1 MLRSV
6 EWKENTTKS
15 IKEREN
21 MEFTKDQLLII
32 EEALRTARDNA
43 CDEEYYEE
51 LSEVL
56 SVVRLANNFNMQ
68 VNELSE

>member
-1 MLRSV
+1 MRNS
-6 EWKENTTKS
+6 T
-15 IKEREN
+15 REN
-21 MEFTKDQLLII
+21 MEFNKDQLMII

-56 SVVRLANNFNMQ
+56 SVVR
-68 VNELSE
+68 NELNQEK

>member
-1 MLRSV
+1 
-6 EWKENTTKS
+6 
-15 IKEREN
+15 

-43 CDEEYYEE
+43 CDDEWYAE

-56 SVVRLANNFNMQ
+56 AEVR
-68 VNELSE
+68 NELNKGE

>member
-1 MLRSV
+1 
-6 EWKENTTKS
+6 
-15 IKEREN
+15 

-43 CDEEYYEE
+43 GDEEWYNE

-56 SVVRLANNFNMQ
+56 TDVINVL
-68 VNELSE
+68 NEEK

>member
-6 EWKENTTKS
+6 GWKENTTKS
-15 IKEREN
+15 INKGDQ

-43 CDEEYYEE
+43 CDEEYYTE

-56 SVVRLANNFNMQ
+56 TNVR
-68 VNELSE
+68 NELNQGE

>member
-6 EWKENTTKS
+6 RWKENTTKS
-15 IKEREN
+15 IKGEN
-21 MEFTKDQLLII
+21 MEFTRDRLLLI

-56 SVVRLANNFNMQ
+56 SEVR
-68 VNELSE
+68 NELNQE

>member
-1 MLRSV
+1 MRNS
-6 EWKENTTKS
+6 T
-15 IKEREN
+15 REN

-43 CDEEYYEE
+43 CDEEYYTE

-56 SVVRLANNFNMQ
+56 SEVRSK
-68 VNELSE
+68 LSERE

>member
-1 MLRSV
+1 
-6 EWKENTTKS
+6 
-15 IKEREN
+15 
-21 MEFTKDQLLII
+21 MEFNKEQLLII

-56 SVVRLANNFNMQ
+56 TEVRNELNMQ
-68 VNELSE
+68 VDELSEEK